1 MTPKCHPEI
10 AGCGIE
16 YDWGYAKLTYRK
28 KINDGVAANLAENVK
43 KALSTVD
50 VLTINRTR
58 KFARKARDY
67 KLTYLFLIRMTD
79 SALAMTGEDGRVAMQ
94 AIKHIVKAFKVH
106 RCALDSDYA
115 FIANS

>member
-10 AGCGIE
+10 AGVGIE

-28 KINDGVAANLAENVK
+28 KINDGVTANLEENVK
-43 KALSTVD
+43 KALSTKD

-67 KLTYLFLIRMTD
+67 KLTYFYLIRMVDT
-79 SALAMTGEDGRVAMQ
+79 AMLEGDDGRVAKD
-94 AIKHIVKAFKVH
+94 AIEKIVKAFKVH

-115 FIANS
+115 FIVNS

>member
-28 KINDGVAANLAENVK
+28 KINDGVAAHLDENVK
-43 KALSTVD
+43 KALSTED

-67 KLTYLFLIRMTD
+67 KLTYYFLIQMTN
-79 SALAMTGEDGRVAMQ
+79 SAMTKMTRQGKTAEW
-94 AIKHIVKAFKVH
+94 
-106 RCALDSDYA
+106 
-115 FIANS
+115 